1 MMIVEF
7 LPDLIS
13 GLVLSNIPV
22 QSDEHVTNIMFPN
35 SAGKKPDIFL
45 THRTNIQQS
54 ALRLLIKMFHKKLQG
69 VAGVT
74 LQSNVLVQI
83 LLIQICSGS
92 SQ

>member
-1 MMIVEF
+1 MIVEF

-13 GLVLSNIPV
+13 GLTLANITVKP
-22 QSDEHVTNIMFPN
+22 DEHVTNIVFPN
-35 SAGKKPDIFL
+35 PAGKKPDILL
-45 THRTNIQQS
+45 THRTNVQQS
-54 ALRLLIKMFHKKLQG
+54 ALRLLVKMFHKKLQG
-69 VAGVT
+69 VAGVN